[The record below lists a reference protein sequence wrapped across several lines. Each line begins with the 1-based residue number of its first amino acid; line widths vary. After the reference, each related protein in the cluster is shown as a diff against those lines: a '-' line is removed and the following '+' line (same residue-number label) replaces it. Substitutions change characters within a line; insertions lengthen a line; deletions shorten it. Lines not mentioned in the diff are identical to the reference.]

1 MDAFLAGNQDD
12 DDEAACPMN
21 EMEESW
27 GSIIKACKTEE
38 HLSSTEGLLK
48 GWQGKLSKRFGAL
61 KILRQVSR
69 VESLRDF
76 ADRV

>member
-1 MDAFLAGNQDD
+1 VDAFLAGNQDD

-38 HLSSTEGLLK
+38 HLSCAEGLLK

-61 KILRQVSR
+61 KNLLPVPG
-69 VESLRDF
+69 
-76 ADRV
+76 A